1 VSPSR
6 TALPCPAPPS
16 LPAGAPEPAPPPLF
30 RASPSLPPC
39 AAPRPPGQ
47 GRLRPR
53 RLGVLQHRLQAGRV
67 QPGGR
72 LLPWCV
78 HPRAASRDGAPT
90 SPLQRR
96 AGVPCHQLE
105 GLWPRSSFWPLAVPS
120 PYAQTPPASTP
131 PLSPAPSRPLP
142 GTSPRPASRSPLP
155 RAPTAASPSASRPP
169 GRTTATSASTS
180 PVRGSRVLGQGAHGR
195 GKRGRAPAP
204 ACPAKQAAAATHEA
218 EPSSPCRLTRCTLPA
233 TAAARPQH
241 ADDTSS
247 TCKDIRSLCGPSGC
261 QFSILTQGFFS
272 DGQTTPVACKAVDA
286 VPIALRERNAPGAQI
301 PTCAAL
307 ASVPRPPRCAA
318 QPCPDESLPFLPP
331 SCHLRSHAVPRR
343 PGRPQRHLRRL
354 RRGFLRKGPLPHPAL
369 RPVPQRPGRAQPR
382 LLGVHALHRQLVAQR
397 GTHRLP

>member
-1 VSPSR
+1 V
-6 TALPCPAPPS
+6 
-16 LPAGAPEPAPPPLF
+16 PPLKLLAPC
-30 RASPSLPPC
+30 RA
-39 AAPRPPGQ
+39 
-47 GRLRPR
+47 
-53 RLGVLQHRLQAGRV
+53 
-67 QPGGR
+67 
-72 LLPWCV
+72 
-78 HPRAASRDGAPT
+78 
-90 SPLQRR
+90 
-96 AGVPCHQLE
+96 
-105 GLWPRSSFWPLAVPS
+105 LAVCTDPS
-120 PYAQTPPASTP
+120 CVD
-131 PLSPAPSRPLP
+131 
-142 GTSPRPASRSPLP
+142 
-155 RAPTAASPSASRPP
+155 
-169 GRTTATSASTS
+169 TSAESSAVKAFAWNITAPGLKVAFAKSTNGS
-180 PVRGSRVLGQGAHGR
+180 LAIRLKATWKDHSDFCVDIPGAWLSGLGHVALGFGARGSRVWGQGVHGR

-204 ACPAKQAAAATHEA
+204 ACAAKQAAAATHVA
-218 EPSSPCRLTRCTLPA
+218 EHSPPCRLTRCTLPA

-247 TCKDIRSLCGPSGC
+247 TCKDIKSLCGPSGC

-369 RPVPQRPGRAQPR
+369 RPVPQRPGRARPR
-382 LLGVHALHRQLVAQR
+382 LLGVHSLHRQLVAQR